1 MENNYSPT
9 ARRQAENMING
20 IRVKQKGYA
29 VFEDGHKERTS
40 VSISW
45 HHNAQYVGMKAAKF
59 DLHLIKLMLEEDLF
73 DVTEVNSVTLK
84 GEKEC
89 DYSGLLIKFEEHV
102 TYHIEERW

>member
-1 MENNYSPT
+1 
-9 ARRQAENMING
+9 
-20 IRVKQKGYA
+20 
-29 VFEDGHKERTS
+29 
-40 VSISW
+40 
-45 HHNAQYVGMKAAKF
+45 MKAAKK

-89 DYSGLLIKFEEHV
+89 DYSGMLIKFEEHV

>member
-1 MENNYSPT
+1 
-9 ARRQAENMING
+9 MIYG
-20 IRVKQKGYA
+20 IRVKKEGYA

-45 HHNAQYVGMKAAKF
+45 HHNAWYNGMKAAKK
-59 DLHLIKLMLEEDLF
+59 DLHLIELMLIEQLY
-73 DVTEVNSVTLK
+73 DVTKVDGVTLK

-89 DYSGLLIKFEEHV
+89 DYSGMLIKFEEHV